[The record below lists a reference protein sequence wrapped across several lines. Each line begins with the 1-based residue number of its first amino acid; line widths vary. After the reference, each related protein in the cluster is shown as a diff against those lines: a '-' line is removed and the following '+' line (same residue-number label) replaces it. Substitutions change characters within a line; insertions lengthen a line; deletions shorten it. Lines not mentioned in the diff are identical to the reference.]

1 MRVSPVG
8 YFYNS
13 IDEVMLKA
21 KESAEVTHNHP
32 AGIKGAEA
40 IATSIYM
47 AKTRKTKE
55 DIEQFVENKFSYDLN
70 EKLDSIREWYSF
82 DVSCRGSVAQA
93 IIAFLESTNY
103 DDCVRNAI
111 SIGGDSD
118 TISCM
123 AGGIAEA
130 YYKVIPDYIVKKVY
144 EVLTKEMVVILNKF
158 YDK

>member
-8 YFYNS
+8 YYYNS

-21 KESAEVTHNHP
+21 KESAEATHNHP
-32 AGIKGAEA
+32 EGINGAQA
-40 IATSIYM
+40 IATSIFM
-47 AKTRKTKE
+47 AKIGKTKE
-55 DIEQFVENKFSYDLN
+55 DIKQFVEHEFSFDLY

-82 DVSCRGSVAQA
+82 DISCKGSVPQA
-93 IIAFLESTNY
+93 IIAFLESTDY
-103 DDCVRNAI
+103 EDCIRNAI

-118 TISCM
+118 TIACM

-130 YYKVIPDYIVKKVY
+130 YYKVIPDYIAKKVY
-144 EVLTKEMVVILNKF
+144 DVLTEEMAVIVNKF